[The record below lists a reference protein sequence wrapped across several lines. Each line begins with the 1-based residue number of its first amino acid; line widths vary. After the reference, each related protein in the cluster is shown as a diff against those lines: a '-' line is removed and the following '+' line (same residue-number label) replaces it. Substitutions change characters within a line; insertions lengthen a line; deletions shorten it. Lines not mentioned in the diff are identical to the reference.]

1 MLLMMV
7 LVSEW
12 EILIPQLLFEQ
23 LLLMSVLSLLY
34 EKSIPWSLFEQ
45 VVFVKTL
52 PWELLRWMA
61 TRTKPDSIMIVRTVI
76 VHQNIIAGR

>member
-12 EILIPQLLFEQ
+12 ETLIPQLLFEQ

-45 VVFVKTL
+45 VVFVKVL

-61 TRTKPDSIMIVRTVI
+61 SLFELQVLSVKLLLLLELSQIP
-76 VHQNIIAGR
+76 